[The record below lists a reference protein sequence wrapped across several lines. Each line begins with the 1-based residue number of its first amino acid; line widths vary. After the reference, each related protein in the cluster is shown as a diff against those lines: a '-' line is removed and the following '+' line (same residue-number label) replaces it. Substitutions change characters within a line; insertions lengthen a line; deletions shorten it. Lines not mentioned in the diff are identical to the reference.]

1 MLFLQCHVKND
12 CRLCH
17 FVKEENKADA
27 AADMTRRRRRRP
39 SVPVPTNVKR
49 SGRLGG
55 PSSRPKW
62 IDDVAYYSRV
72 KQRR

>member
-1 MLFLQCHVKND
+1 M
-12 CRLCH
+12 
-17 FVKEENKADA
+17 KEENKADA
-27 AADMTRRRRRRP
+27 AAAADMRRRRRP

-62 IDDVAYYSRV
+62 REVVSYYSRV